1 MRTAPVCVLA
11 LVALLALPI
20 TVARGD
26 ESTHAQLIKERD
38 NVLAQIVSQEEG
50 KAVSGVS
57 DEAAIFAAKLALY
70 SFRRD
75 VGVTK
80 EEKLKQQMLIV
91 GLNEQKLAL
100 AKAHAKIGTA
110 GPVEVLKATDA
121 FLAAKQLL
129 EELKG
134 DEKSG

>member
-1 MRTAPVCVLA
+1 MVFGNAA
-11 LVALLALPI
+11 A
-20 TVARGD
+20 
-26 ESTHAQLIKERD
+26 HAQLLKERD
-38 NVLAQIVSQEEG
+38 DVLMQIVSQEES
-50 KAVSGVS
+50 KVVSGFS

-75 VGVTK
+75 AGATK

-91 GLNEQKLAL
+91 GLYEQKLAM
-100 AKAHAKIGTA
+100 AKAHAEIGTA

-134 DEKSG
+134 DEKSGESGSRR

>member
-1 MRTAPVCVLA
+1 MKITPVRVFT
-11 LVALLALPI
+11 LVALLSLPS
-20 TVARGD
+20 TMVLGD
-26 ESTHAQLIKERD
+26 AVTHAQLLKERD
-38 NVLAQIVSQEEG
+38 DVLAQIVSQEES
-50 KAVSGVS
+50 KVASGVS

-75 VGVTK
+75 AGVTK
-80 EEKLKQQMLIV
+80 EEKLKQQILIV
-91 GLNEQKLAL
+91 GLYEQKLAL